1 MADQHRSAASHGFVL
16 LASALL
22 LFTFSTPAFAQFGIG
37 GRLAMIRG
45 DAAANAGSLRFLGGQ
60 IRAHLSPR
68 TAFELSLDRHRE
80 NSGDLTQRVVD
91 YPLQATLMLYPIHST
106 FSPYLLGGFGW
117 YRHKVQD
124 LTGDKVTDI
133 VSTRRTGWHAGFGA
147 EIMAGRH
154 IGVHA
159 DYRYT
164 FLHFGDSSSDSSL
177 TDHLRPSYQGSMWTA
192 GATLYF

>member
-1 MADQHRSAASHGFVL
+1 M
-16 LASALL
+16 
-22 LFTFSTPAFAQFGIG
+22 
-37 GRLAMIRG
+37 AMIRG
-45 DAAANAGSLRFLGGQ
+45 NAAADTGALRFFGGQ
-60 IRAHLSPR
+60 IRARLSPR

-80 NSGDLTQRVVD
+80 DSGDLTQRVVD
-91 YPLQATLMLYPIHST
+91 YPLQATLLLYPVRST

-117 YRHKVQD
+117 YTHKVQD
-124 LTGDKVTDI
+124 LTGDKVSDI

-154 IGVHA
+154 VGVHA

-164 FLHFGDSSSDSSL
+164 FLHFGDSSSTDSSL
-177 TDHLRPSYQGSMWTA
+177 TGRLLPGYQGSMWTA